1 MSGPFKMKG
10 NPMKRNFG
18 VGDSPTKHTK
28 EESGF
33 EHPHPHTKQETKA
46 AEQRKMLDAREVR
59 EGRTSSVVPSE
70 MKELE
75 KEGTKWEKRVRK
87 Y

>member
-1 MSGPFKMKG
+1 M
-10 NPMKRNFG
+10 RN
-18 VGDSPTKHTK
+18 SPLRAFASPAKHTK

-33 EHPHPHTKQETKA
+33 EHPHPHTKQEKKA